1 MIKLWLNKTQV
12 YKFRKAFANNLPAV
26 VKFSKHQLF
35 KMVQL
40 VGVTY
45 DLLNFAMDLEKS
57 IYYNAK
63 KLHDLARKVPSL
75 INHRTLSK
83 YLKSTGCD

>member
-1 MIKLWLNKTQV
+1 M
-12 YKFRKAFANNLPAV
+12 NNSPAII
-26 VKFSKHQLF
+26 KFSKHQLF
-35 KMVQL
+35 KMVHL

-45 DLLNFAMDLEKS
+45 DLLNFAMDLGKA

-75 INHRTLSK
+75 ITHQTLSRC
-83 YLKSTGCD
+83 LKSTGWA

>member
-1 MIKLWLNKTQV
+1 
-12 YKFRKAFANNLPAV
+12 
-26 VKFSKHQLF
+26 
-35 KMVQL
+35 MVQL